1 MRRRTLGVIAV
12 LTLLLAATSV
22 SDAHGRHSAIPQCVP
37 KGSEPVAAD
46 AQAEVYAVTRKF
58 QGRSRVSFAGCVY
71 GSSRLYQLGHAIED
85 GTVDSRTFALAGP
98 IVAYTTIT
106 PANASVPETLKVIVL
121 NLSTGQILHHQ
132 SFPPSAK
139 PHRSL
144 SRVMALRPGS
154 SPGRS
159 TTVFPLH
166 LRATRS
172 RMWKREEVAR
182 CSRRDPKSTL
192 TRWRSRAT
200 PSTGPR
206 EADRSPRFWIARRL
220 RAARSFR
227 AELPC
232 PGADRFLTAGICAT
246 SGKMGRAGIEPA
258 TLGLRG
264 PCSAG

>member
-132 SFPPSAK
+132 SFPPVGEATSIVVKGDGSAAWIVAGPINDCVPVASSCYEVEDVEARGGGALFAK
-139 PHRSL
+139 GPEIDPYSL
-144 SRVMALRPGS
+144 ALSGNTVYWTQG
-154 SPGRS
+154 GR
-159 TTVFPLH
+159 
-166 LRATRS
+166 
-172 RMWKREEVAR
+172 
-182 CSRRDPKSTL
+182 PKSAVLDCSQTQ
-192 TRWRSRAT
+192 S
-200 PSTGPR
+200 
-206 EADRSPRFWIARRL
+206 
-220 RAARSFR
+220 
-227 AELPC
+227 C
-232 PGADRFLTAGICAT
+232 PLI
-246 SGKMGRAGIEPA
+246 S
-258 TLGLRG
+258 
-264 PCSAG
+264 S